1 MGTSLVRIC
10 TGFLAGCCIDRRTND
25 FLWRIRTILEA
36 MKEKFFT
43 RVRFFSFAVP
53 ACMDGMIGLA
63 QTALPLVA
71 IRLGANPWFLGMLG
85 WTAQTVRLPCTIGS
99 GLLSDKIGRTRVI
112 IPACMLGVLACA
124 GFAMARSMGQLLLFY
139 IIMSAAVGLFYPALQ
154 AFIGDHSPQ
163 GELRKNLS
171 WFNAGW
177 TVGGSVCALAAGV
190 LLERWSGLPFV
201 LASAL
206 AFITILL
213 VMAWS
218 RTKLTSHALPSE
230 ELQAVAPPVAGQ
242 GSLLVIARMGHFLGF
257 FGFAMS
263 RLQFPKLATELRM
276 SEKTIA
282 LLVGTMLVG
291 QALGILAGN
300 ISPWWRGK
308 LWPQLLAQGMLVA
321 SGIAVYLVFSPF
333 MFGAAFLIQGTGLG
347 IAYTGALYYG
357 LQARTNMGRSTG
369 VHEALVASGNIAG
382 SFLGGLTAQF
392 INLRAPYITYAGLCL
407 IAAVASIF
415 LWIGGISRASRA

>member
-1 MGTSLVRIC
+1 
-10 TGFLAGCCIDRRTND
+10 
-25 FLWRIRTILEA
+25 

-43 RVRFFSFAVP
+43 RIRVFSFAVP

-71 IRLGANPWFLGMLG
+71 IRLGADPWFLGMLG

-112 IPACMLGVLACA
+112 IPACMLGILACA
-124 GFAMARSMGQLLLFY
+124 GLAIARTKPQLLLFY

-177 TVGGSVCALAAGV
+177 TVGGAACALAAGA
-190 LLERWSGLPFV
+190 LLERWSGLPFA
-201 LASAL
+201 LASLL

-213 VMAWS
+213 VLDWS
-218 RTKLTSHALPSE
+218 RTRLTSHALPSE
-230 ELQAVAPPVAGQ
+230 EVQIAPAVASQ
-242 GSLLVIARMGHFLGF
+242 SSLLIIARTGHFLGF

-263 RLQFPKLATELRM
+263 RLQFPKLATELHM

-321 SGIAVYLVFSPF
+321 SGVSVFLVSSPLL
-333 MFGAAFLIQGTGLG
+333 FGIAFLVQGTGLG

-357 LQARTNMGRSTG
+357 LQARTNMGRNTG
-369 VHEALVASGNIAG
+369 LHEALVASGNIAG
-382 SFLGGLTAQF
+382 SFIGGLTAQF
-392 INLRAPYITYAGLCL
+392 IGLRAPYITYAGLCL
-407 IAAVASIF
+407 LAVVVSIV
-415 LWIGGISRASRA
+415 LWIANSRLHRAHQ